1 MVFTKSCLIPMV
13 FLQYDVS
20 LVYAKLDLGKV
31 RRVGRM
37 FDDSEPASAFLGGQ
51 KRVPLMDEKDGAADD
66 GGEFHTL
73 VC

>member
-37 FDDSEPASAFLGGQ
+37 FDD
-51 KRVPLMDEKDGAADD
+51 EKDGAADD

-73 VC
+73 VCL

>member
-1 MVFTKSCLIPMV
+1 MVFTKSCFIPMV
-13 FLQYDVS
+13 LQFLQYDFS

-37 FDDSEPASAFLGGQ
+37 FDD
-51 KRVPLMDEKDGAADD
+51 EKDGAADD